1 MTGIYYP
8 QLLDVLRAAGV
19 KVAESST
26 TNGWQ
31 TRSRSS
37 GGFPS
42 TPLGIIWHHT
52 ASSTSPANDLAYMI
66 NGSPD
71 GPVGNMLLDRTGTVW
86 PIAAGAANTAGK
98 GGPTTFSRGTVP
110 LDQGNTRTWNIEA
123 ANNGVGEPWPQV
135 QIDAYFAASNALSQ
149 LFGNLPTDIVGH
161 AHYTPGRKIDPATAG
176 AVLGPWRP
184 RSINSS
190 QTWNL
195 DDMRAEATRRAGAR
209 PPDPT
214 PEPPTPTPPE
224 QDDDMAAT
232 FIIRNTATGAVAL
245 VYGDGRLTGL
255 AGPDL
260 AGYAARFGDPIP
272 TDPVVF
278 DDMASKG

>member
-19 KVAESST
+19 TCQESST

-31 TRSRSS
+31 TRARSS

-52 ASSTSPANDLAYMI
+52 ASSTSPANDLGFMI
-66 NGSPD
+66 NGSAD
-71 GPVGNMLLDRTGTVW
+71 APVGNMLLDRSGVVW
-86 PIAAGAANTAGK
+86 PIAAGAANTAGR
-98 GGPTTFSRGTVP
+98 GGPFAFSRGTVP
-110 LDQGNTRTWNIEA
+110 QDQGNTRTWNIEA

-149 LFGNLPTDIVGH
+149 LFGNRPDDIAGH
-161 AHYTPGRKIDPATAG
+161 ADWTPGRKIDPATAG
-176 AVLGPWRP
+176 AVQGPWRP

-195 DDMRAEATRRAGAR
+195 DDMRAEANRRATNAPTPT

-214 PEPPTPTPPE
+214 PPPPE
-224 QDDDMAAT
+224 DDDMAAAT
-232 FIIRNTATGAVAL
+232 FLITNRTTGAVAL

-255 AGPDL
+255 AGADL
-260 AGYAARFGDPIP
+260 AGYVARFGDPIP
-272 TDPVVF
+272 TDAVVY